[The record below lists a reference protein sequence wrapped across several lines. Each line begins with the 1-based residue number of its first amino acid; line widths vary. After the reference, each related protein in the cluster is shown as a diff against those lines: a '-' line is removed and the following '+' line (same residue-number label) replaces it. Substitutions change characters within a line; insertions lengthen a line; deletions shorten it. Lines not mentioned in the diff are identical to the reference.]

1 MSEIVR
7 WCRCEVE
14 GRVYYGKLEGEEI
27 VLLKGDPFTHA
38 DELGNRVRLSQA
50 RLLAPC
56 EPSKVIGVGLN
67 YRAHIAEN
75 VSGRAVNT
83 EPTDPVLF
91 LKPSTSVIGPG
102 GEIVYPPGVDRLDEE
117 AELGVVIKD
126 RIRRIT
132 KEQAKDHILGYT
144 CVNDVSARD
153 YQKKDTQ
160 WTRGK
165 GFDTFCPIGPYI
177 VSGINPLSLEVL
189 GFLNGEKK
197 QASNTSRMIFNAYTL
212 VAFASGVMTL
222 LPGDVIATGTPE
234 GVAALKPG
242 DEVSIIIENIG
253 TLTNKVVAG

>member
-1 MSEIVR
+1 MSDIVR

-14 GRVYYGKLEGEEI
+14 GKAYYGKLEGEEI
-27 VLLKGDPFTHA
+27 VLLSGDPFTQTR
-38 DELGNRVRLSQA
+38 ELGIRVRLSQT

-56 EPSKVIGVGLN
+56 LPSKVIGVGLN

-75 VSGRAVNT
+75 VSGRVLNT
-83 EPTDPVLF
+83 EPTEPILF
-91 LKPSTSVIGPG
+91 IKPSTSVIGPG
-102 GEIVYPPGVDRLDEE
+102 EEIFYPPGVDRLDEE
-117 AELGVVIKD
+117 AELGVVVRD
-126 RIRRIT
+126 RIHKVS
-132 KEQAKDHILGYT
+132 KEEAKEHILGYT

-153 YQKKDTQ
+153 YQKRDTQ

-197 QASNTSRMIFNAYTL
+197 QASNTSRMIFDVYTL
-212 VAFASGVMTL
+212 VAFVSGVMTL
-222 LPGDVIATGTPE
+222 LPGDVIATGTPA
-234 GVAALKPG
+234 GVAAMKPG

>member
-1 MSEIVR
+1 MSDIVR

-14 GRVYYGKLEGEEI
+14 GKAYYGKLEGEEI
-27 VLLKGDPFTHA
+27 VLLRGAPFTLA
-38 DELGNRVRLSQA
+38 QEIGNRVRLSQV
-50 RLLAPC
+50 RLLTPC
-56 EPSKVIGVGLN
+56 VPSKVIGVGLN

-83 EPTDPVLF
+83 EPTEPILF
-91 LKPSTSVIGPG
+91 IKPSTSVIGPG
-102 GEIVYPPGVDRLDEE
+102 EDIIYPPGVDRLDEE

-132 KEQAKDHILGYT
+132 KEEAQEHILGYT

-165 GFDTFCPIGPYI
+165 GFDSFCPIGPYI

-197 QASNTSRMIFNAYTL
+197 QASNTSRMIFDVYAL
-212 VAFASGVMTL
+212 VAFVSGVMTL

-234 GVAALKPG
+234 RVAALKPG

>member
-1 MSEIVR
+1 MSEIIR
-7 WCRCEVE
+7 WCRCEFE
-14 GRVYYGKLEGEEI
+14 GKVYYGKLEGEEI
-27 VLLKGDPFTHA
+27 VLLTGDPFTQA
-38 DELGNRVRLSQA
+38 QELGKKVKLTQA

-56 EPSKVIGVGLN
+56 FPSKVIGVGLN

-75 VSGRAVNT
+75 VSGRTVNAEPT
-83 EPTDPVLF
+83 EPILF
-91 LKPSTSVIGPG
+91 IKPSTSVIGPG
-102 GEIVYPPGVDRLDEE
+102 DNIVYPPGVERLDEE
-117 AELGVVIKD
+117 AELGVVIRDK
-126 RIRRIT
+126 IRKVT
-132 KEQAKDHILGYT
+132 KEEAREHILGFT

-177 VSGINPLSLEVL
+177 VSGINPLSLEFL
-189 GFLNGEKK
+189 GFLNGERK
-197 QASNTSRMIFNAYTL
+197 QGSNTSRMIFDVYTL
-212 VAFASGVMTL
+212 VAFAAGVMTL

-253 TLTNKVVAG
+253 TLTNKVVAE